1 MPKKLD
7 EIDRNFA
14 SVREKLPDV
23 IFRNVFDLPFSLHGF
38 YKPHELKR
46 FLRLPPEF
54 ETDER
59 VNDGVRRL
67 IHRTS
72 GGRVRFVTDSDYV
85 AIRAKLREPEA
96 LPHMASTGALGFD
109 MYTRPVALNLEP
121 AYSMEFVPRF
131 EADGCSFTAVH
142 RFNREQKLSRE
153 VCINFPLYAEVE
165 ELYVG
170 LNEAACLEAPG
181 PYTHQKPVVFYGSS
195 ITQGACAMRPGN
207 CYTSI
212 LSRSLDFDMINLGF
226 SGSAYGEQAIA
237 EYIADI
243 PMSAFVLDYDYNAR
257 SLDELINTHY
267 AFYKTVRMKNPDLPI
282 IMMSAPVAAPTRLV
296 TPSKPLRSS
305 RVVIM
310 KSYIRAFDD
319 GDKNVYFIDGE
330 SLLGDIE
337 AKENLVDSVHPTDAG
352 FKHMARRIYPVLKDV
367 LYNTSN
373 NTANIWQRG
382 L

>member
-1 MPKKLD
+1 
-7 EIDRNFA
+7 
-14 SVREKLPDV
+14 
-23 IFRNVFDLPFSLHGF
+23 
-38 YKPHELKR
+38 
-46 FLRLPPEF
+46 
-54 ETDER
+54 
-59 VNDGVRRL
+59 
-67 IHRTS
+67 
-72 GGRVRFVTDSDYV
+72 
-85 AIRAKLREPEA
+85 
-96 LPHMASTGALGFD
+96 
-109 MYTRPVALNLEP
+109 
-121 AYSMEFVPRF
+121 
-131 EADGCSFTAVH
+131 
-142 RFNREQKLSRE
+142 
-153 VCINFPLYAEVE
+153 
-165 ELYVG
+165 
-170 LNEAACLEAPG
+170 
-181 PYTHQKPVVFYGSS
+181 
-195 ITQGACAMRPGN
+195 MRPGN

-267 AFYKTVRMKNPDLPI
+267 AFYETVRKKNPDLPI
-282 IMMSAPVAAPTRLV
+282 IMMSAPVASPTRLV

-367 LYNTSN
+367 LYKVSD
-373 NTANIWQRG
+373 NTASI
-382 L
+382 